1 MKMNN
6 TGSSKI
12 LEIFGF
18 AFASFMFF
26 SILFFSTYKSF
37 RSYKISILILAAV
50 FLLTATADIIIQKFG
65 KWQV

>member
-1 MKMNN
+1 MNN

-37 RSYKISILILAAV
+37 GSFKVSLLIEASVLLLMFLADA
-50 FLLTATADIIIQKFG
+50 IHQRFG
-65 KWQV
+65 KWNI